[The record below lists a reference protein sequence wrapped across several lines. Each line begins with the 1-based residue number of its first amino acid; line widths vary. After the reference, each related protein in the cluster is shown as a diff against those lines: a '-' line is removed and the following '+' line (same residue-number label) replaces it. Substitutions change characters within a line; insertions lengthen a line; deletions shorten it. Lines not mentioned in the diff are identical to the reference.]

1 MRKGESYF
9 CYEPKGSG
17 EGKAPRIAAIHV
29 DESEKTITIDANGL
43 VHWIYATDKT
53 SSSASSARSTVVGI
67 GDTFS
72 YKGYQG
78 SYVRA
83 LITNMYGETCTQPI
97 SFKDVNA
104 TSLEN
109 ISTQSL
115 ALMLYPNP
123 ASAYLNVFMNSAC
136 EGEMIYVYDLHGNT
150 VLTHVVEGAQTNL
163 PVQSLGAGMYIVQV
177 GTRVGKFFKE

>member
-1 MRKGESYF
+1 MLMEELTTEELKDAMRKGESYF

-17 EGKAPRIAAIHV
+17 EGKAPRIVAIHV

-43 VHWIYATDKT
+43 VYWIYATDKT

-109 ISTQSL
+109 INGESTT
-115 ALMLYPNP
+115 NGKD
-123 ASAYLNVFMNSAC
+123 VRK
-136 EGEMIYVYDLHGNT
+136 
-150 VLTHVVEGAQTNL
+150 VLIDNIL
-163 PVQSLGAGMYIVQV
+163 YIVRDGQIFDAR
-177 GTRVGKFFKE
+177 GARVK